1 MKDKYVLEV
10 CNPRGV
16 RKEKMVG
23 LTAPRIPTIEGKRI
37 AVIYTLPESI
47 FFSQALTK
55 LLAKKYPTAKIDC
68 MLVGIQTIKE
78 NIEMLRNYDAY
89 IDGVRL
95 SGGWQT
101 EPPVEYEKVGIPGIH
116 MCMET
121 MYEQAKFSMLSH
133 GVPALRIVSI
143 PALMWIKAE
152 NKPENYPPIAE
163 YMLDE
168 VVHALTDPLTEEEMT
183 TPVVPDVASNLFFEG
198 ENYEDA
204 AAKMQKYFE
213 ENAMNDGLPVVPP
226 TLEAVDAMLKGTS
239 RDRNE
244 VLEGVMQPGNGIVT
258 IEKIAINA
266 VMAGA
271 KPEQLPVIITA
282 VDLLCDPGLLSW
294 HALAAINSDQIMI
307 YVGGPI
313 AKELGIS
320 GRGAFFGPGNPAN
333 NLIGRAVSLAAI
345 NLGYIE
351 FEIHGGM
358 YGQPSRFCNLVFAEN
373 EELSPWET
381 YSVTR
386 GYSPEDS
393 TVMVEEVFYID
404 GVFQLGDL
412 AMPSGLWTTGLKGDL
427 DNMQLK
433 AVGKRPSLMTAI
445 KGSENIHAVSNFFGD
460 PDDIIPLLN
469 GATYALI
476 LYPGQAQQLADA
488 GYTRES
494 LARYIAD
501 SKGIPWE
508 AFGEKVQGNILKVAK
523 SGKFPGLTEENC
535 KPGGIIPVMNTN
547 RLAIFVAGHM
557 SGQTLGLKTMGSYGG
572 KFTKTVGVDPCDSP
586 YHMKK
591 VTGATLTKAGR

>member
-1 MKDKYVLEV
+1 MEGKYVLEV

-16 RKEKMVG
+16 RKEKVVG
-23 LTAPRIPTIEGKRI
+23 LTAPRLDTIEGKRI
-37 AVIYTLPESI
+37 AVMYTLPESI
-47 FFSQALTK
+47 FFSQALAQ
-55 LLAKKYPTAKIDC
+55 LLRDKYPTATIDC
-68 MLVGIQTIKE
+68 MLVGIQTIEE
-78 NIEMLRNYDAY
+78 NIAMLRNYDAF

-101 EPPVEYEKVGIPGIH
+101 EPPAEYEKAGIPGIH
-116 MCMET
+116 MCMDT
-121 MYEQAKFSMLSH
+121 MTPQAVFSMLSH
-133 GVPALRIVSI
+133 GVPALRIVDI
-143 PALMWIKAE
+143 PAMLWINAE
-152 NKPENYPPIAE
+152 NKAEKYPAIAE
-163 YMLDE
+163 AMLDR
-168 VVHALTDPLTEEEMT
+168 VIHGLTDPLTEEEMT
-183 TPVVPDVASNLFFEG
+183 PPVIEDAFNNLVFEG
-198 ENYEDA
+198 KDYEDA
-204 AAKMQKYFE
+204 VAKMQKYFE
-213 ENAMNDGLPVVPP
+213 EKGMNDGLPVVPP
-226 TLEAVDAMLKGTS
+226 TPAAVEAMLAGTS

-258 IEKIAINA
+258 IEKIAINS

-271 KPEQLPVIITA
+271 KPEMLPVIITA
-282 VDLLCDPGLLSW
+282 VDLLTDPGFLSW

-307 YVGGPI
+307 YIGGPI

-333 NLIGRAVSLAAI
+333 NLIGRAVSMCAI

-351 FEIHGGM
+351 FETHGGM
-358 YGQPSRFCNLVFAEN
+358 YGQPGRFCNLVFTEN

-381 YSVTR
+381 YSVSR
-386 GYSPEDS
+386 GFSPEDS
-393 TVMVEEVFYID
+393 TVMVEEVFYMD
-404 GVFQLGDL
+404 GVFQLGEMQ
-412 AMPSGLWTTGLKGDL
+412 MPSGLWTRGLQGDL
-427 DNMQLK
+427 DNMREK
-433 AVGKRPSLMTAI
+433 AIGKRPSLMTAI
-445 KGSENIHAVSNFFGD
+445 KGAENIHAVSNFFGD
-460 PDDIIPLLN
+460 PDDVIPLLN

-476 LYPGQAQQLADA
+476 LYPGQAKQLADA

-508 AFGEKVQGNILKVAK
+508 AFGEKVQANLLKVAM

-535 KPGGIIPVMNTN
+535 QPGGIIPVMNTN

-572 KFTKTVGVDPCDSP
+572 KFTPAVGMDPCDPP

>member
-1 MKDKYVLEV
+1 MDGKYVLEV

-16 RKEKMVG
+16 RKEKMQG
-23 LTAPRIPTIEGKRI
+23 LTAPRIPTIEGKKI
-37 AVIYTLPESI
+37 AVIYTLPESV
-47 FFSQALTK
+47 FFSQALAK
-55 LLAKKYPTAKIDC
+55 LLQEKYPTAKIDC
-68 MLVGIQTIKE
+68 MLVGIQTIEE

-116 MCMET
+116 MCIET
-121 MYEQAKFSMLSH
+121 MYRQAAFSMLSH
-133 GVPALRIVSI
+133 GVPALRLVPI
-143 PALMWIKAE
+143 PALMWINAE

-163 YMLDE
+163 YMVDA
-168 VVHALTDPLTEEEMT
+168 VVKALTDPLTEEEMA
-183 TPVVPDVASNLFFEG
+183 TPVIEDAFNNLFFEG
-198 ENYEDA
+198 DNYEDA
-204 AAKMQKYFE
+204 VAKMQKYFE

-226 TLEAVDAMLKGTS
+226 TPEAVDAMLKGTT

-244 VLEGVMQPGNGIVT
+244 VLEGIMQPGNGIVT

-294 HALAAINSDQIMI
+294 HALAAINSNQIMI

-320 GRGAFFGPGNPAN
+320 GKGAFFGPGNPAN

-373 EELSPWET
+373 EELSPWES
-381 YSVTR
+381 YSVSR
-386 GYSPEDS
+386 GFSPEDS

-404 GVFQLGDL
+404 GVFQLGEMQ
-412 AMPSGLWTTGLKGDL
+412 MPSGLWTRGLQGDL
-427 DNMQLK
+427 DNMQEK
-433 AVGKRPSLMTAI
+433 AVGKIPSLVTVT
-445 KGSENIHAVSNFFGD
+445 KGTENNHGASGFFGD
-460 PDDIIPLLN
+460 PDDIMPLLN
-469 GATYALI
+469 SITYALI

-508 AFGEKVQGNILKVAK
+508 AFGEKVQGNLLKIAK
-523 SGKFPGLTEENC
+523 GGKFPGLTEENC
-535 KPGGIIPVMNTN
+535 KEGGIIPVMNTN
-547 RLAIFVAGHM
+547 RLAVFVAGHM

-572 KFTKTVGVDPCDSP
+572 NFTPISAVDPCDSP

-591 VTGATLTKAGR
+591 ITGATLTKAGR